1 MKTIGIFLN
10 QQKDPDCAFTR
21 LVIERLSRH
30 DCKILL
36 PERYREVLA
45 GFEKV
50 DFSSRKERLARADFM
65 LALGGDGTILSIAG
79 LCAEKGIPV
88 LGINIGTVG
97 FMSEI
102 EKDELDRLD
111 QLFTGKYTL
120 EDRMMIETNVSGKK
134 TLFSLNECCISRDHG
149 FHILTLELYLGEEK
163 LCDFKAD
170 GVIFSTPTGSTGYSF
185 SAGGALVDSR
195 LDCIGV
201 KAICPYLL
209 NNSHHL
215 VFHPDTVLKVKN
227 IATKS
232 GRLYASSDGR
242 EEVTL
247 SEGDELTI
255 RKAPISLK
263 VIRFSEKINLHA
275 FFRKF

>member
-36 PERYREVLA
+36 PERYREALS

-50 DFSSRKERLARADFM
+50 EFSNRKDRLARADFM
-65 LALGGDGTILSIAG
+65 LALGGDGTILSIAR
-79 LCAEKGIPV
+79 LCAEKRIPV
-88 LGINIGTVG
+88 LGVNIGTVG

-102 EKDELDRLD
+102 EKDELNRLD
-111 QLFTGKYTL
+111 QLFTGKYTC
-120 EDRMMIETNVSGKK
+120 DDHMMIATSVNGGEP
-134 TLFSLNECCISRDHG
+134 LLSLNECCITRDHG
-149 FHILTLELYLGEEK
+149 FHIMTMELYLGEEK

-170 GVIFSTPTGSTGYSF
+170 GVIFSTSTGSTGYSF

-215 VFHPDTVLKVKN
+215 VFHPDTVFTIKN
-227 IATKS
+227 IASKS
-232 GRLYASSDGR
+232 GRLYVSSDGR
-242 EEVTL
+242 EEITL
-247 SEGDELTI
+247 SERDVLTVQ
-255 RKAPISLK
+255 KAPISLK
-263 VIRFSEKINLHA
+263 LIRFSNQINLHA